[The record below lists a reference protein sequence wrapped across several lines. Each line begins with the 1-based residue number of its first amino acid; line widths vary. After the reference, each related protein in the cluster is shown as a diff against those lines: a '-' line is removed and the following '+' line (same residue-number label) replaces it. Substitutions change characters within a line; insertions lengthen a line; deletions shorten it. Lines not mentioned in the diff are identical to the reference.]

1 METDLRSDLAGRKLF
16 VTGAAS
22 GIGRA
27 TVALALADGA
37 AVGGLA
43 RADAEAAS
51 RATLL
56 PAARIVVHDLEA
68 GATGLS
74 GRAAGLLGGLDGVV
88 TAAGI
93 FDHTKGLDTDRA
105 GWDRVL
111 AVNLSAS
118 FEVARDAA
126 LLMPRGGSVVLVS
139 SQIGLVGHAHAA
151 AYTASKAGVNG
162 LAKALA
168 LECAPMGVRVN
179 AVAPGPVATPMTQA
193 AQDDP
198 ARATALLA
206 KIPLGR
212 LGRAEEIATVIKFLL
227 SPASGFVTG
236 HVLVADGG
244 FTAA

>member
-1 METDLRSDLAGRKLF
+1 MDTDLRSDLAGRKLF
-16 VTGAAS
+16 VTGAGS

-37 AVGGLA
+37 HVVGLA
-43 RADAEAAS
+43 RDAAEAALL
-51 RATLL
+51 AELL
-56 PAARIVVHDLEA
+56 PGTHIVVHDLEA
-68 GATGLS
+68 GAGGLA

-93 FDHTKGLDTDRA
+93 FDHRRGLDADRA

-168 LECAPMGVRVN
+168 LECAALGVRVN
-179 AVAPGPVATPMTQA
+179 AVAPGPIATPMTA
-193 AQDDP
+193 ATRADP
-198 ARATALLA
+198 VRGPAMVA

-212 LGRAEEIATVIKFLL
+212 LGRAEEIAAVIRFLL
-227 SPASGFVTG
+227 APASGFVTG